1 MDLTPAVGELTIHPN
16 NEKNATPV
24 IQYSDEAK
32 KYINFRRQRMIAA
45 RDQRDVPRDEYDG
58 MGFLAYYQ
66 VLKRADDQYVA
77 PRKNRQDTSINVGT
91 IRDKDT
97 SMIEYAQKYDFEPVA
112 QVFDEEDDMLE
123 EVAETTED
131 MIRKSFMLE
140 DAKIK
145 AKLIARSMVAFGT
158 AMVEDLFAERWTIE
172 KDFGTGNRRI
182 GDLKQTWTDKKVKVY
197 DGCQMKLWDLR
208 KCYFGDIRK
217 FFMNGPQG
225 QPYFFTVEYESYDV
239 VKTWFGDWERWKYVP
254 TYVVNTSEV
263 ATGQMYAD
271 WWTLRPVSQNY
282 VEIIRY
288 YDPVMN
294 EFAITLNGVDMLPIM
309 ERENPDWKDEEGYN
323 GPKHLISAFPLA
335 AVSPSGAIPFSKFDL
350 EPMHEFALSKS
361 QPGKMR
367 ILGDIE
373 NMYIKLILIMM
384 KQKAKPTMGNKS
396 GKQFG
401 EEVTEP
407 AQIINDVREGDLFPI
422 LPDYKGAQPADFSFY
437 ELLKKELA
445 KNSVED
451 SWQGIDNQGSEMT
464 ATQDLNNMKSQSLKV
479 AAMFDGL
486 VFGWTQLYWMRTY
499 NIMKNWTK
507 PVDIHVDVVKK
518 TIENKYRTVT
528 VPTTGA
534 EGGSATKKI
543 VFTKNTPNRPNGKPT
558 LEDSQDLH
566 QEEMDYKN
574 ETGKEVVKVELHP
587 EIFASMK
594 LNWYYQCIPV
604 LSETDPLAY
613 MMFAKQLGDAINAF
627 GPEALQVKKLKHKFA
642 KMTGEDFDTWFVSEQ
657 ELLQKQQEMAQ
668 AAAGGDMGGGGGT
681 APSINMNTAHGA
693 QPGARPTIAKVA
705 QGKRPQMGAIFK

>member
-1 MDLTPAVGELTIHPN
+1 MELAPMVGSVTLHPN

-24 IQYSDEAK
+24 IEYSDEAK

-45 RDQRDVPRDEYDG
+45 RDARDLPRDEFDG
-58 MGFLAYYQ
+58 MSFLQYYEI
-66 VLKRADDQYVA
+66 LKRADDQYVA
-77 PRKNRQDTSINVGT
+77 PRKNKQDTSINVGT

-97 SMIEYAQKYDFEPVA
+97 SLVEYAQKYDFEPVA
-112 QVFDEEDDMLE
+112 QVFDDEDEMLE

-158 AMVEDLFAERWTIE
+158 ALVEDQWVERWTIE
-172 KDFGTGNRRI
+172 KELGKGFKMGSLDA
-182 GDLKQTWTDKKVKVY
+182 TWTDKKVKTY

-208 KCYFGDIRK
+208 KCYFGDTRK

-239 VKTWFGDWERWKYVP
+239 VKTWFGDWDRWQYVP
-254 TYVVNTSEV
+254 TYVQNTPELAS
-263 ATGQMYAD
+263 AQTYGA
-271 WWTLRPVSQNY
+271 WWTLRPISQNF

-288 YDPVMN
+288 YDPIMN
-294 EFAITLNGVDMLPIM
+294 EFGLTLNGVDMLPIQ
-309 ERENPDWKDEEGYN
+309 EKLNPGWHEAFK
-323 GPKHLISAFPLA
+323 GPKYLISGFPLKP
-335 AVSPSGAIPFSKFDL
+335 VSPSGAIPFSKWDL
-350 EPMHEFALSKS
+350 EPMHEFAYSKG

-373 NMYIKLILIMM
+373 NMWMKLILIMM

-407 AQIINDVREGDLFPI
+407 AQVVNDIRDGDIFPI
-422 LPDYKGAQPADFSFY
+422 LPNYNGATPADFSFY
-437 ELLKKELA
+437 ELLKKELS

-486 VFGWTQLYWMRTY
+486 VFGWIQEYWLRTY
-499 NIMKNWTK
+499 NILTNWTK
-507 PVDIHVDVVKK
+507 PVDVQIDVVKK
-518 TIENKYRTVT
+518 SLENIYRTVT
-528 VPTTGA
+528 VPTTG
-534 EGGSATKKI
+534 ENGGSAMKKI
-543 VFTKNTPNRPNGKPT
+543 VFTKNTPVRPKGKPT
-558 LEDSQDLH
+558 LEDSQNIH
-566 QEEMDYKN
+566 QEEMDYKKEN
-574 ETGKEVVKVELHP
+574 GKEMLKVEMHP
-587 EIFASMK
+587 ELFATMK
-594 LNWYYQCIPV
+594 LNWYYNCIPV
-604 LSETDPLAY
+604 LSETDPLSY
-613 MMFAKQLGDAINAF
+613 MIFAKQLGDAIAAF

-642 KMTGEDFDTWFVSEQ
+642 KMTGMDFDTWFISEQ
-657 ELLQKQQEMAQ
+657 ELQQKQAEMAQ
-668 AAAGGDMGGGGGT
+668 AQSGAGAMGGN
-681 APSINMNTAHGA
+681 APIVNMNTAHGA
-693 QPGARPTIAKVA
+693 QPGSRPTIAKVA
-705 QGKRPQMGAIFK
+705 QGMRPQVGTIMK